1 MMLPTEGSFSE
12 VICEMDAVR
21 KIYEDV
27 PDTIPVPPELRHRKV
42 EVIILPLDDDG
53 SKTSVTVVE
62 FFVTSKALNRYFELE
77 WNPLGGVFDAIIEN
91 KMDEKGVSKSFRGDW
106 GYTAKTMKS
115 AATFHEV
122 FAGHKPLH

>member
-42 EVIILPLDDDG
+42 EVIILSLDDDG
-53 SKTSVTVVE
+53 SKTSVTVE
-62 FFVTSKALNRYFELE
+62 TQPDSAELFGALPDFPERGPQGNY
-77 WNPLGGVFDAIIEN
+77 
-91 KMDEKGVSKSFRGDW
+91 EKRRNLS
-106 GYTAKTMKS
+106 
-115 AATFHEV
+115 
-122 FAGHKPLH
+122 

>member
-1 MMLPTEGSFSE
+1 MLPTEGSFSE

-53 SKTSVTVVE
+53 SKTSVTVE
-62 FFVTSKALNRYFELE
+62 TQPDSAELFGALPDFPERGRQGDY
-77 WNPLGGVFDAIIEN
+77 
-91 KMDEKGVSKSFRGDW
+91 EKRRNLS
-106 GYTAKTMKS
+106 
-115 AATFHEV
+115 
-122 FAGHKPLH
+122 